1 MTIVLLLLVAGALVV
16 ALQQGR
22 RTLAGVTRH
31 DLPERLSARYL
42 DDCVLLTDTDAWTWM
57 ELPTL
62 SVDFLTPDEVDAV
75 IENFSTALAGLRD
88 TTIHLK
94 VVHRPN
100 QLHEWAGAL
109 YRRAEAT
116 GHAAPGLS
124 SLLLAE
130 QQHLYELDTHTK
142 RVFLGV
148 RLGERGRSN
157 TGWLRTSVRPLLGFL
172 RTAEEL
178 LASVDHT
185 VPTAEIRRWT
195 SAADAIRRTLA
206 AGALSARPAD
216 QETVA
221 GLFVHALHPE
231 MPTPNGPDV
240 PAQPFGPGTVE
251 QLGEGYVDATHSR
264 YVVVTQPNADYAVQ
278 CAEWRQ
284 DGEVGPAPER
294 EFVTYVASVSVGRF
308 PRAIDTT
315 AQPPWLELADSA
327 ALAFNVDV
335 SARWTITPPH
345 KAAKDVAKRLQAA
358 ADQQKHYAEAGAVA
372 SVENS
377 DALVSAVDL
386 DAEISRNRTPL
397 VYGAARMI
405 VSGYTPEELTER
417 IGQLRELYRTYAGI
431 ELHWTDHDQLS
442 LWLEQLPGERV
453 RSKVRAYRQIHELRT
468 VAAGLPTAS
477 SRISDTQGPYLG
489 LTTRGSGEVVLFDP
503 LFAPQHNKPPGVA
516 IIGSPGGGKTFT
528 ANTITF
534 KTAMRGVTS
543 VLIDPKGDAK
553 GLSLLGRDYLGD
565 VRMLE
570 LGANLPGLL
579 DPFGMAESREEQTL
593 LAIETLKLLLGGE
606 MADVRESVM
615 MASVKAV
622 AHAPQPTLRKVLDL
636 LLSGDLERMGLNE
649 SPEAHYGAAA
659 NALGHYLDVVSALP
673 LGILC
678 FSPDTT
684 EIKLTRGRLTIITL
698 AGLSLPPAGTDP
710 DRYTYEQRLSL
721 TLMYLVTHFARRA
734 LGLHDIHRTD
744 PRMLVID
751 EAWMI
756 TQTQQG
762 AQLVEAVARMGRS
775 RNTAL
780 VLVSQNGRD
789 LLDEAVLNCLSTVF
803 VFRAS
808 DPGEIAAD
816 LELLGLADTEANRA
830 RVLQLPVGR
839 HSEALMR
846 DSDGRVGQ
854 VRIDLSHMPDVVLA
868 FDSTPTERDG
878 PTQAAARRIA
888 TDRSGRVLAVDGE
901 EGT

>member
-1 MTIVLLLLVAGALVV
+1 MTIVLGFLVV
-16 ALQQGR
+16 AALVAILRQRGKA
-22 RTLAGVTRH
+22 LSNLTRH
-31 DLPERLSARYL
+31 DLPQRLSTRYL
-42 DDCVLLTDTDAWTWM
+42 DDLVLLTETDAWTWV
-57 ELPTL
+57 ELPTF
-62 SVDFLTPDEVDAV
+62 SADFLTDEEIDAV
-75 IENFSTALAGLRD
+75 IETFSTALGGLRD
-88 TTIHLK
+88 ATIHLK

-124 SLLLAE
+124 SLLLTE

-148 RLGERGRSN
+148 HLGERARSKS
-157 TGWLRTSVRPLLGFL
+157 GVLGVALRPVFAFV

-178 LASVDHT
+178 LASEDHT
-185 VPTAEIRRWT
+185 VSTAEVRRWST
-195 SAADAIRRTLA
+195 AAEAVRRTLA
-206 AGALSARPAD
+206 GGALRARPVD

-221 GLFVHALHPE
+221 GLFLHALHPE
-231 MPTPNGPDV
+231 MPTPAGPTV
-240 PAQPFGPGTVE
+240 PAEPFGPGTVE
-251 QLGEGYVDATHSR
+251 QLGEGYVDATQPR
-264 YVVVTQPNADYAVQ
+264 FLAVTQPNRDYAVQ

-294 EFVTYVASVSVGRF
+294 EFTTYVASVCVGRF

-315 AQPPWLELADSA
+315 LQPPWLELADTA
-327 ALAFNVDV
+327 ALPFNVDL
-335 SARWTITPPH
+335 SARWTITPPQ

-358 ADQQKHYAEAGAVA
+358 NDQQRHYAEAGAVA

-377 DALVSAVDL
+377 DALASAVDL

-397 VYGAARMI
+397 VYGAVRLI
-405 VSGYTPEELTER
+405 VTGFTPEELTER
-417 IGQLRELYRTYAGI
+417 IDQLRELYRTYAGI
-431 ELHWTDHDQLS
+431 DLHWTDHDQLS

-453 RSKVRAYRQIHELRT
+453 RSKVRAYRQIHEMRT

-477 SRISDTQGPYLG
+477 SQISDAEGPYLG
-489 LTTRGSGEVVLFDP
+489 LTTRGSGEVVCFDP
-503 LFAPQHNKPPGVA
+503 LYAPRNNKPPGVA

-534 KTAMRGVTS
+534 KTAARGVTT

-553 GLSLLGRDYLGD
+553 GLSLLDDYLGD

-570 LGANLPGLL
+570 LGGNLPGLL
-579 DPFGMAESREEQTL
+579 DPFGMAKSREEQTL
-593 LAIETLKLLLGGE
+593 LAIETLKLLVGGE

-622 AHAPQPTLRKVLDL
+622 AADPEPTLRKVLDL
-636 LLSGDLERMGLNE
+636 LLSGDLERMGLHE

-684 EIKLTRGRLTIITL
+684 EVKITRGRLTIITL
-698 AGLSLPPAGTDP
+698 AGLNLPPTGTEP

-751 EAWMI
+751 EAWMV

-780 VLVSQNGRD
+780 ALVSQNGKD
-789 LLDEAVLNCLSTVF
+789 LLDEAVCNCLSTVF
-803 VFRAS
+803 VFRAT
-808 DPGEIAAD
+808 DPSEIAAD
-816 LELLGLADTEANRA
+816 LELLGLADTESNRA
-830 RVLQLPVGR
+830 RVLQLPIGR
-839 HSEALMR
+839 SSEALMR

-854 VRIDLSHMPDVVLA
+854 VRIDLSHLPNVVEA
-868 FDSTPTERDG
+868 FDSTPSDDKAR
-878 PTQAAARRIA
+878 TQAAARRIT
-888 TDRSGRVLAVDGE
+888 TDKSGRVLAVDTAEGE
-901 EGT
+901 